1 MDYSD
6 KSTAD
11 SWQIKTA
18 RFVRYIATRHPEVW
32 GFFAA
37 GFLVAKIV

>member
-6 KSTAD
+6 EHNSESWRVKS
-11 SWQIKTA
+11 A
-18 RFVRYIATRHPEVW
+18 RFVRYVTTRHPEVW

-37 GFLVAKIV
+37 GFLVAKIF